1 MIFRPPEII
10 RRIICVQRG
19 ILHISYAQAVEKSVE
34 RTFCQ
39 CPVQCTGFAPFVQL
53 TQLVAHEIQ
62 LFTRMCEHIQIH
74 HTRLRILVAFVR
86 APHFL
91 HDCRLAVHNLVV
103 RERQQI
109 VFVAEIM
116 HRPEQLAMI
125 ARTQIRLGLTELE
138 RVVHPAEI
146 PFVVEAQAALVHR
159 TGDTGIGSRVL
170 SDEESRG
177 MAGFETAVHIFKEV
191 ECVAV
196 DAARGIALPVDQA

>member
-1 MIFRPPEII
+1 M
-10 RRIICVQRG
+10 V
-19 ILHISYAQAVEKSVE
+19 
-34 RTFCQ
+34 
-39 CPVQCTGFAPFVQL
+39 
-53 TQLVAHEIQ
+53 
-62 LFTRMCEHIQIH
+62 
-74 HTRLRILVAFVR
+74 
-86 APHFL
+86 
-91 HDCRLAVHNLVV
+91 
-103 RERQQI
+103 
-109 VFVAEIM
+109 
-116 HRPEQLAMI
+116 
-125 ARTQIRLGLTELE
+125 ARTQIRLGLAELE